1 MYGDKIFKYTTAFF
15 AFFIVIF
22 FFMLIYELYKGS
34 YLAISKFGLSFI
46 KNTVWDPVNGVF
58 GALPL
63 IIGTIVVSLLSLLFS
78 LPISIGVALVLV
90 LYLPRKISRGLAV
103 LIETMAGVPSVIY
116 GLWGLYVL
124 APFLRENVYSV
135 LQFKLGFIPL
145 FSGPNYGIG
154 FLTGS
159 MILALMITP
168 IITAVT
174 KDLLLAV
181 PTSIKEAAV
190 SLGATKK
197 ELALI
202 MIKYIKPGLFAA
214 SLLGLGRA
222 IGETMAISM
231 VIGNKFKLFPSSLF
245 DTWYTLSA
253 IIANEFLEAT
263 YDLYISSLVY
273 IGLLLL
279 AVTLAVIIIARIIIW
294 RFSKARG
301 EI

>member
-1 MYGDKIFKYTTAFF
+1 MFGDKIFKYTTAFF
-15 AFFIVIF
+15 AFFIVISF
-22 FFMLIYELYKGS
+22 LMLIYELYKGS

-46 KNTVWDPVNGVF
+46 KNTVWDPVNRVF

-135 LQFKLGFIPL
+135 LQSMFGFIPL

-159 MILALMITP
+159 MVLALMITP

-231 VIGNKFKLFPSSLF
+231 VIGNRFKLFPSSLF

-273 IGLLLL
+273 VGLLLL

-294 RFSKARG
+294 RFSKVRG

>member
-1 MYGDKIFKYTTAFF
+1 MFGDKIFKYITAFF
-15 AFFIVIF
+15 AFFIVISF
-22 FFMLIYELYKGS
+22 LMLIYELYKGS

-90 LYLPRKISRGLAV
+90 LYLPRKISRSLAV

-124 APFLRENVYSV
+124 APFLRDNVYSV
-135 LQFKLGFIPL
+135 LQSKLGFIPL

-159 MILALMITP
+159 IILALMITP

-174 KDLLLAV
+174 KDLLQAV
-181 PTSIKEAAV
+181 PTSIKEATV

-231 VIGNKFKLFPSSLF
+231 VIGNKFKLFPSSFF

-273 IGLLLL
+273 VGLLLL
-279 AVTLAVIIIARIIIW
+279 AVTLAVIITARIIIW
-294 RFSKARG
+294 RFSKVRG

>member
-1 MYGDKIFKYTTAFF
+1 
-15 AFFIVIF
+15 
-22 FFMLIYELYKGS
+22 
-34 YLAISKFGLSFI
+34 
-46 KNTVWDPVNGVF
+46 
-58 GALPL
+58 
-63 IIGTIVVSLLSLLFS
+63 
-78 LPISIGVALVLV
+78 
-90 LYLPRKISRGLAV
+90 
-103 LIETMAGVPSVIY
+103 MAGVPSVIY

-135 LQFKLGFIPL
+135 LQSMFGFIPL

-159 MILALMITP
+159 MVLALMITP

-294 RFSKARG
+294 RFSKVRG

>member
-1 MYGDKIFKYTTAFF
+1 MFGDKIFKYTTAFF
-15 AFFIVIF
+15 AFFIVISF
-22 FFMLIYELYKGS
+22 LMLIYELYKGS

-135 LQFKLGFIPL
+135 LQSMFGFIPL

-159 MILALMITP
+159 MVLALMITP

-190 SLGATKK
+190 SLGPKKK

-294 RFSKARG
+294 RFSKVRG

>member
-1 MYGDKIFKYTTAFF
+1 MFGDKIFKYTTAFF
-15 AFFIVIF
+15 AFFIVISF
-22 FFMLIYELYKGS
+22 LMLIYELYKGS

-135 LQFKLGFIPL
+135 LQSTLGFIPL

-159 MILALMITP
+159 IVLALMITP

-294 RFSKARG
+294 RFSKAQG

>member
-1 MYGDKIFKYTTAFF
+1 MFGDKIFKYTTAFF
-15 AFFIVIF
+15 ASFIVISF
-22 FFMLIYELYKGS
+22 LMLIYELYKGS

-135 LQFKLGFIPL
+135 LQSMFGFIPL

-159 MILALMITP
+159 MVLALMITP

-294 RFSKARG
+294 RFSKVRG

>member
-1 MYGDKIFKYTTAFF
+1 MFGDKIFKYTTAFF
-15 AFFIVIF
+15 AFFIVISF
-22 FFMLIYELYKGS
+22 LMLIYELYKGS
-34 YLAISKFGLSFI
+34 YMAISKFGLSFI

-135 LQFKLGFIPL
+135 LQSMFGFIPL

-159 MILALMITP
+159 MVLALMITP

-294 RFSKARG
+294 RFSKVRG